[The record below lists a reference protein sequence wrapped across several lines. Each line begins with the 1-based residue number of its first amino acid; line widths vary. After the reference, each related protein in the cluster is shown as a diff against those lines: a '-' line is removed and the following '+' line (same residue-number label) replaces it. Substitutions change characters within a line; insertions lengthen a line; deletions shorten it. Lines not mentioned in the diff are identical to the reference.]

1 MAGDKALRDCFSC
14 FCASIFASSFKP
26 TLTGHQYVVGRR
38 RVLLGAWHWLLMFQ
52 HQVEVRAHGRVRID
66 RNESKV
72 LADLLPA
79 QLHELVDHG
88 FEQAQRLELLPLIL
102 GGRMVGQELV
112 DVEEEEVDVKQ
123 ATCFGSWLC
132 MWMMPQSLSTSTCQ
146 PTQPEVPMV
155 RAKCITGAMHSSK
168 GK

>member
-1 MAGDKALRDCFSC
+1 M
-14 FCASIFASSFKP
+14 
-26 TLTGHQYVVGRR
+26 
-38 RVLLGAWHWLLMFQ
+38 
-52 HQVEVRAHGRVRID
+52 D

-72 LADLLPA
+72 LADLLPT

-123 ATCFGSWLC
+123 RKVGAHASSHLQQALERSLHKLGCKRTISEGRLGGS
-132 MWMMPQSLSTSTCQ
+132 
-146 PTQPEVPMV
+146 
-155 RAKCITGAMHSSK
+155 RAGPPSRALALL
-168 GK
+168 GPLG